1 MEWFSEWWT
10 SLGLFLQIMYC
21 IALPATI
28 ILIIQAVMIIL
39 GFGGDG
45 DLGVDIS
52 DTSGLDL
59 PGTDIAGADMPDVTD
74 FSDTVITNDGGNPSD
89 LGTMHFF
96 TIQGFITFLTVFG
109 WAGIICYGATKNLI
123 LTVFVAFALGAL
135 AMFGV
140 AKLMQLSNKLTQNGT
155 INMRNLLGAKGTVY
169 LIIPASGKGKGKVNI
184 TTDERSLEFDAIT
197 DGSEPISNGAEIMVT
212 DIRTGNLLV
221 VEKI

>member
-1 MEWFSEWWT
+1 MEWFSEWWAG
-10 SLGLFLQIMYC
+10 LGLFLQIMYC

-28 ILIIQAVMIIL
+28 ILIIQAIMIIL

-45 DLGVDIS
+45 DMGVDMS

-59 PGTDIAGADMPDVTD
+59 PDVDMPDIPDGTD
-74 FSDTVITNDGGNPSD
+74 FSDTIITHDGGNPSD

-109 WAGIICYGATKNLI
+109 WSGIICYGTTNNLI

-135 AMFGV
+135 AMLGV
-140 AKLMQLSNKLTQNGT
+140 AKLMQVSGKLAQNGT

-169 LIIPASGKGKGKVNI
+169 LVIPATGKGKGKVNI

-197 DGSEPISNGAEIMVT
+197 DGSDPISDGSEIRVT